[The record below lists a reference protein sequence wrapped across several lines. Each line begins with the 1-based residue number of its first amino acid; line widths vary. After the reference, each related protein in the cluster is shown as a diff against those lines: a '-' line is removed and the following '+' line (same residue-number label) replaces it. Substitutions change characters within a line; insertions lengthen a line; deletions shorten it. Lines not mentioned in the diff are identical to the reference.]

1 MNIDIDVL
9 YLILPGIFF
18 IIGFLISYIQKL
30 QSTIVNKTLPLQ
42 QDSNLEIIEI
52 IENKKQ
58 LQIDNIMLKL
68 KDIQIKLDLLESKL
82 STIESQPQ
90 YEKNRYEKNPKNS
103 ENITNMY
110 DITSQAP
117 KVVSNIT
124 EKSPSKISP
133 IGKARSNSL
142 MLNEKHNATEHYI
155 LKIIL
160 KDSLTSNEIK
170 KAIGR
175 TREHTSRLLKKLYE
189 LQLVNR
195 DITTKPFRYKL
206 TEQGR
211 EYIED
216 QVKNKEI
223 NQDTTLNSASYAN
236 DTL

>member
-1 MNIDIDVL
+1 MNIDNVL

-18 IIGFLISYIQKL
+18 IIGFLISYIRKL
-30 QSTIVNKTLPLQ
+30 QRTIVNNTLPLQ
-42 QDSNLEIIEI
+42 QDNNLEIIEI

-68 KDIQIKLDLLESKL
+68 KDIQIKLDLLESKI
-82 STIESQPQ
+82 STIESQLQ
-90 YEKNRYEKNPKNS
+90 YEKNTKNS
-103 ENITNMY
+103 GNITNKH

-117 KVVSNIT
+117 NVRNIT
-124 EKSPSKISP
+124 DKSTSKISP
-133 IGKARSNSL
+133 IGKARSKSL

-160 KDSLTSNEIK
+160 KDSLSSNEIK

-189 LQLVNR
+189 LQLVDR

-211 EYIED
+211 EYIEE
-216 QVKNKEI
+216 QVKSKEI
-223 NQDTTLNSASYAN
+223 NQDNTLNSSSYAN

>member
-1 MNIDIDVL
+1 MNIDNVL

-18 IIGFLISYIQKL
+18 IIGFLISYIRKL
-30 QSTIVNKTLPLQ
+30 QRTIVNNTLPLQ
-42 QDSNLEIIEI
+42 QDNNLEIIEI

-82 STIESQPQ
+82 FTIESQLQ
-90 YEKNRYEKNPKNS
+90 YEKNTKNS
-103 ENITNMY
+103 GNITNKH

-117 KVVSNIT
+117 NVRNIT
-124 EKSPSKISP
+124 DKSTSKISP
-133 IGKARSNSL
+133 IGKARSKSL

-160 KDSLTSNEIK
+160 KDSLSSNEIK

-189 LQLVNR
+189 LQLVDR

-211 EYIED
+211 EYIEE
-216 QVKNKEI
+216 QVKSKEI
-223 NQDTTLNSASYAN
+223 NQDNTLNSSSYAN

>member
-18 IIGFLISYIQKL
+18 IIGFLISYIRKL
-30 QSTIVNKTLPLQ
+30 QRTIVNNTLPLQ
-42 QDSNLEIIEI
+42 QDNNLEIIEI

-68 KDIQIKLDLLESKL
+68 KDIQIKLDLLESKF
-82 STIESQPQ
+82 STIESQLQ
-90 YEKNRYEKNPKNS
+90 YEKNTKNS
-103 ENITNMY
+103 GNITNKH

-117 KVVSNIT
+117 NVRNIT
-124 EKSPSKISP
+124 DKSTSKISP
-133 IGKARSNSL
+133 IGKARSKSL

-160 KDSLTSNEIK
+160 KDSLSSNEIK

-189 LQLVNR
+189 LQLVDR

-211 EYIED
+211 EYIEE
-216 QVKNKEI
+216 QVKSKEI
-223 NQDTTLNSASYAN
+223 NQDNTLNSSSYAN